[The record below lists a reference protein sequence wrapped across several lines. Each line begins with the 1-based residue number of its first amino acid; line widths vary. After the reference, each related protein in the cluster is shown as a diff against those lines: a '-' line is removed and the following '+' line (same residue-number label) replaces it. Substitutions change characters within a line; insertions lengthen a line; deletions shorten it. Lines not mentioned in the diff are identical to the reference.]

1 MAYATQEARRH
12 LLDTVAEAITEL
24 QIAVTALGAAY
35 EQLDEQSADRMED
48 ALFRP
53 TQTALGR
60 AKRTYTG
67 FAERH
72 GLTAPPVA
80 EQTTGVPPSAGAR
93 GNLDR
98 AAETVAEAELI
109 LAELQDSMMPV
120 EVGDAELRSGL
131 ADVRATIGPLA
142 EAAHEFMRTLGR

>member
-1 MAYATQEARRH
+1 MAYATREARQH
-12 LLDTVAEAITEL
+12 LLDTVAEAIAEL
-24 QIAVTALGAAY
+24 QIAVAALGAAY

-53 TQTALGR
+53 VQTALGR
-60 AKRTYTG
+60 AKRTHSG

-72 GLTAPPVA
+72 GLTATLQA

-120 EVGDAELRSGL
+120 EVGDQELRAGL
-131 ADVRATIGPLA
+131 SEVRRLLGEIPGAA
-142 EAAHEFMRTLGR
+142 ERFVRVLGR

>member
-1 MAYATQEARRH
+1 MAYATREARQH
-12 LLDTVAEAITEL
+12 LLETVAEAIGEL
-24 QIAVTALGAAY
+24 QIAVAALGAAY
-35 EQLDEQSADRMED
+35 EQLDDDSADRMED

-60 AKRTYTG
+60 AKRTYSG
-67 FAERH
+67 FADRY
-72 GLTAPPVA
+72 GLEAAAPA

-120 EVGDAELRSGL
+120 EVGDAELRRGL
-131 ADVRATIGPLA
+131 ADVRAAIGPLD
-142 EAAHEFMRTLGR
+142 EATRTFMRTLGR

>member
-1 MAYATQEARRH
+1 MAYATREARQH
-12 LLDTVAEAITEL
+12 LLDTVAEAIAEL
-24 QIAVTALGAAY
+24 QIAVAALGAAY
-35 EQLDEQSADRMED
+35 EQLDDQSADRMED

-53 TQTALGR
+53 AQTALGR
-60 AKRTYTG
+60 AKRTHTG
-67 FAERH
+67 FAARH
-72 GLTAPPVA
+72 GLEARQVA

-120 EVGDAELRSGL
+120 EVGDAELRAGL
-131 ADVRATIGPLA
+131 ADVRATIAPLDG
-142 EAAHEFMRTLGR
+142 AAHEFMRTLGR

>member
-1 MAYATQEARRH
+1 MAYATQEARQH
-12 LLDTVAEAITEL
+12 LLETVAEAIAEL
-24 QIAVTALGAAY
+24 QIAVSALGAAY
-35 EQLDEQSADRMED
+35 EQLDELSADRMED

-72 GLTAPPVA
+72 GLTAAPVA

-109 LAELQDSMMPV
+109 LSDIQDSIMQD
-120 EVGDAELRSGL
+120 EVGDAELRGGL

>member
-1 MAYATQEARRH
+1 MAYATQEARQH
-12 LLDTVAEAITEL
+12 LLDTVAEAIAEL
-24 QIAVTALGAAY
+24 QIAVAALGAAY

-53 TQTALGR
+53 VQTALGR
-60 AKRTYTG
+60 AKRTHSG

-72 GLTAPPVA
+72 GLTATLQA

-98 AAETVAEAELI
+98 AAETVAEAALTI
-109 LAELQDSMMPV
+109 AELQDSMMPV
-120 EVGDAELRSGL
+120 EVGDAELRAGL
-131 ADVRATIGPLA
+131 ADVRGAIGPIDDA
-142 EAAHEFMRTLGR
+142 THEFMRTLGR